1 MSQRKGGQFVPREL
15 TGSSQ
20 LSCKAECWPWINSG
34 NLGKFL
40 VLHGVRRLLSEWDLQ
55 PEVAAPYFGTQ
66 SKPGKG
72 IANTLGSNTL
82 SPCLSGRL
90 NSGGYTTIRLASIEW
105 YSEVAEQRGHQATR
119 AGMESHS
126 PQPAFR
132 SGILPLCQKVF
143 KRNHHSQSTEKGWK
157 LVPELPTL
165 KME

>member
-82 SPCLSGRL
+82 FLPLREVKF
-90 NSGGYTTIRLASIEW
+90 GGLHHNQACQHWVIFRGSR
-105 YSEVAEQRGHQATR
+105 AEGTSSH
-119 AGMESHS
+119 GMESHS

-143 KRNHHSQSTEKGWK
+143 KWNHHSQSTEKGWK